1 MKAKFLVPLL
11 LFFGLAG
18 FLAFGLTLNPREV
31 PSPLI
36 DKPAPNFRLARLDQ
50 PEQSFALDE
59 MRGQVWLLNVWA
71 SWCVACREEH
81 PVLVRMAQQKLVPIV
96 GLNYKE
102 VRGDGAINARG
113 MALETETG
121 MAIERARA
129 WLKDHGNPY
138 VLSVLD
144 IDGRVGI
151 DFGVYGVPET
161 FLIDRQGRIRYK
173 HIGPI
178 TPDAL
183 QNVLMPKVEELRRAG

>member
-1 MKAKFLVPLL
+1 MKTKFLVPLL

-36 DKPAPNFRLARLDQ
+36 DKPAPDFSLARLDQ
-50 PEQSFALDE
+50 PEQTFALKE
-59 MRGQVWLLNVWA
+59 MKGEVWLLNVWA

-81 PVLVRMAQQKLVPIV
+81 PVLVRMAQQKLVPVV

-113 MALETETG
+113 MALEAETS
-121 MAIERARA
+121 MAIERART

-161 FLIDRQGRIRYK
+161 FLIDREGRIRYK